1 MQQQA
6 AESNCKEQHEFLV
19 DLPPLRI
26 IIVNNETV
34 DFVEVQETATDQ
46 ARIRAEHVEPPSN
59 QWQVY
64 AHAM

>member
-6 AESNCKEQHEFLV
+6 AESNCKEQHEF
-19 DLPPLRI
+19 
-26 IIVNNETV
+26 IVNNETV